1 MWGNTDM
8 VLMTSQAAIVAT
20 SSCGV
25 DRHYKER
32 EGNTLVPATPPA
44 QNGVHCTRSECY
56 CVLQI
61 FQHCLS
67 LL

>member
-8 VLMTSQAAIVAT
+8 VLMTSQAAIGAT

-25 DRHYKER
+25 DRRYKER

-44 QNGVHCTRSECY
+44 QNGVHCTRLERY
-56 CVLQI
+56 CV
-61 FQHCLS
+61 
-67 LL
+67 